1 MVTCMSLAVPEKVQS
16 LARRTGVGLSSFWE
30 SISGGV
36 AFSLPVPKCG
46 SEVPSPSGGCKPR
59 MVGGGAQ
66 IRAQIGARV
75 QGLYGESLG
84 EPCFFLRARQSN
96 GAR

>member
-46 SEVPSPSGGCKPR
+46 SEVPSPSGGRTPR

-75 QGLYGESLG
+75 QGLYMGRVWESLV
-84 EPCFFLRARQSN
+84 FFEGTAE
-96 GAR
+96 